1 MSGHSKWSTIKH
13 KKGAADAKRGKL
25 FTKLGKAVTVAAR
38 EGGGDLV
45 TNTTLRTAVQAA
57 RAANMPNDNIERA
70 IKRGTGELEGV
81 TYEEVFYEGYGPSGV
96 AVYVQS
102 LTDNKNRTAAD
113 VRSIFSKHHGNMAGL
128 GSVAWVFE
136 SKGLIVVGTDA
147 ISEEELMDSAIEAG
161 AEDLSR
167 SGDVYEIITPP
178 QDFDAVRQA
187 IEKKGIEIVSSDLTR
202 IAKNQVPVS
211 TDEARKIVK
220 LIERLEDND
229 DVQNVYVNI
238 EIPDDLLAEE

>member
-1 MSGHSKWSTIKH
+1 MSGHSKWSTIRH

-25 FTKLGKAVTVAAR
+25 FTKLGKAITIAAR
-38 EGGGDLV
+38 DGGGDIN

-57 RAANMPNDNIERA
+57 RGANMPNDNIDRA

-81 TYEEVFYEGYGPSGV
+81 TYEEVFYEGYGPNGV
-96 AVYVQS
+96 AIYVQS
-102 LTDNKNRTAAD
+102 LTDNKNRTAAE
-113 VRSIFSKHHGNMAGL
+113 VRSIFSKHNGNMAGL

-136 SKGLIVVGTDA
+136 SKGLIVVDVDKA
-147 ISEEELMDSAIEAG
+147 AEEELMEIAIDAG
-161 AEDLSR
+161 AEDFSR
-167 SGDVYEIITPP
+167 SGDVFEIITAP
-178 QDFDAVRQA
+178 QDFDMVRQA
-187 IEKKGIEIVSSDLTR
+187 LEKKDIPMQSADLTR

-211 TDEARKIVK
+211 NDDVRKIIK

-238 EIPDDLLAEE
+238 EIPDDILNEE

>member
-25 FTKLGKAVTVAAR
+25 FTKLGKAITVSAR

-57 RAANMPNDNIERA
+57 RSANMPNDNIERA

-81 TYEEVFYEGYGPSGV
+81 TYEEVFYEGYGPNGV
-96 AVYVQS
+96 AVYVQC

-113 VRSIFSKHHGNMAGL
+113 VRNIFTKHQGNMAGL

-136 SKGLIVVGTDA
+136 SKGLIVIDVEK
-147 ISEEELMDSAIEAG
+147 ISEEKLMDIAIEAG
-161 AEDLSR
+161 AEDISR

-178 QDFDAVRQA
+178 QDFDVVRQA
-187 IEKKGIEIVSSDLTR
+187 IEKNEIEIASSELTR

-211 TDEARKIVK
+211 IDDARKIVK

-238 EIPDDLLAEE
+238 DIPDGLLTEE